1 MAEKTIQNAKEI
13 AVVCSCCGKLIYKSE
28 NPESVV
34 KADYL
39 HISKTWN
46 YFSERDGETDEC
58 DICEA
63 CFARWT
69 AGFVLPPATREET
82 ELI

>member
-1 MAEKTIQNAKEI
+1 MEKTIQNANKT
-13 AVVCSCCGKLIYKSE
+13 AVVCSCCGKIIFQSE
-28 NPESVV
+28 KPESVV
-34 KADYL
+34 TADYL
-39 HISKTWN
+39 HVSKTWN
-46 YFSERDGETDEC
+46 YFSERDGETDQF

-69 AGFVLPPATREET
+69 AGFALPPVTSEET